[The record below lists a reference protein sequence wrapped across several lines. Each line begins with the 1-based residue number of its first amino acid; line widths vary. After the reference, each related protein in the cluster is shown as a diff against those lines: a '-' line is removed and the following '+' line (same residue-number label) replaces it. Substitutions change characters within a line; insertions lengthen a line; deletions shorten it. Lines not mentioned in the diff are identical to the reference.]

1 MLKIG
6 QLSIRFIAFTLLA
19 CLGAVGSTWAQQ
31 APTAGGVPAHIVVT
45 AEPKHGSNVPVIKKD
60 DVMVYEGHD
69 RDTVTD
75 WIPLQGDR
83 AGLQFF
89 ILIDDESGIS
99 LGTQLEDLKQ
109 FINSQPPTTK
119 IGVAYMQNGI
129 ARVAQN
135 PTSDHALAAKAL
147 RLPMG
152 MAGANAS
159 PYFSL
164 SDLVKKWPETNER
177 REVLMVSDGIDRYYG
192 AGDPQDPYLEAA
204 IDDAGKAGIIV
215 SAIYTP
221 GAGHFAHSYWES
233 YWGQLYLSE
242 LADKTGGEAYYIG
255 FTGAPVSFAP
265 YLEQQSRRL
274 QNQYLLEFLAKPP
287 KKAGW
292 AQIRIRT
299 EVQDVDLVSAR
310 RVWVSPEQH

>member
-6 QLSIRFIAFTLLA
+6 QMSIRFVVFALLGGFSAPGIA
-19 CLGAVGSTWAQQ
+19 SAQQ
-31 APTAGGVPAHIVVT
+31 APSAGGVPAHIVVT

-83 AGLQFF
+83 AGLELF

-99 LGTQLEDLKQ
+99 LGTQLEELKQ
-109 FINSQPPTTK
+109 FINSQPATTK
-119 IGVAYMQNGI
+119 VGVAYMQNGI
-129 ARVAQN
+129 ARISQN
-135 PTSDHALAAKAL
+135 PTSDHAQAAKAL

-152 MAGANAS
+152 MAGADAS

-164 SDLVKKWPETNER
+164 SDLVKRWPETNER

-192 AGDPQDPYLEAA
+192 AGDIQDPYLEAA
-204 IDDAGKAGIIV
+204 IDEAGKAGIIV

-221 GAGHFAHSYWES
+221 V
-233 YWGQLYLSE
+233 
-242 LADKTGGEAYYIG
+242 LATSRTAIGKVTGDK
-255 FTGAPVSFAP
+255 FT
-265 YLEQQSRRL
+265 SRNWRRRP
-274 QNQYLLEFLAKPP
+274 EAKP
-287 KKAGW
+287 
-292 AQIRIRT
+292 IT
-299 EVQDVDLVSAR
+299 
-310 RVWVSPEQH
+310 

>member
-6 QLSIRFIAFTLLA
+6 QLSNRLVVFALMGCFS
-19 CLGAVGSTWAQQ
+19 AVGSAWAQQ
-31 APTAGGVPAHIVVT
+31 TPSAGGVPAHIVVT
-45 AEPKHGSNVPVIKKD
+45 AEPKHGSTVPVIKKD
-60 DVMVYEGHD
+60 DVLVYEGHD

-83 AGLQFF
+83 AGLEFF

-99 LGTQLEDLKQ
+99 LGTQLEDIRQ

-135 PTSDHALAAKAL
+135 PTSDHAQAAKAL

-152 MAGANAS
+152 MSGAEAS

-177 REVLMVSDGIDRYYG
+177 RAVLMVSDGIDRYYG
-192 AGDPQDPYLEAA
+192 AGDPQDPYLEAS

-221 GAGHFAHSYWES
+221 GAGHFAHSYWQN
-233 YWGQLYLSE
+233 YWGQFYLSE
-242 LADKTGGEAYYIG
+242 LAEKTGGEAYYIG
-255 FTGAPVSFAP
+255 FTGAPVSFTP
-265 YLEQQSRRL
+265 YLEQLNRRL

-292 AQIRIRT
+292 VQIRLRT
-299 EVQDVDLVSAR
+299 EVPDVDLISAR
-310 RVWVSPEQH
+310 RVWVSPEQR